1 MTKQRKKV
9 SAPSESEWAVMNV
22 MWDAGPMAVRDI
34 YQRLSEERDWAYPTV
49 KTLVRRLVEK
59 GWLSYQE
66 VGNSFLYRAA
76 VTQKKAVRSAVK
88 DFSER
93 VLNGLLSPFVAYYA
107 DEKGLRPQELEE
119 LEDIIR
125 KHRARG
131 GQ

>member
-1 MTKQRKKV
+1 MAKQRKKLPV
-9 SAPSESEWAVMNV
+9 PSESEWAVMKV
-22 MWDAGPMAVRDI
+22 MWEAGPMAVRDI
-34 YQRLSEERDWAYPTV
+34 YRRLSQERDWAYPTV
-49 KTLVRRLVEK
+49 KTLVRRLVGK
-59 GWLSYQE
+59 GWLSYQQ

-107 DEKGLRPQELEE
+107 DEKGLSPQELAE
-119 LEDIIR
+119 LEEIIK
-125 KHRARG
+125 KHREQG

>member
-1 MTKQRKKV
+1 MAKQRKKV
-9 SAPSESEWAVMNV
+9 SAPSESEWAVMKV

-34 YQRLSEERDWAYPTV
+34 YRRLAEERDWAYPTV
-49 KTLVRRLVEK
+49 KTLVRRLVDK
-59 GWLSYQE
+59 GWLSYQQ

-107 DEKGLRPQELEE
+107 DEKGLSPQELKE
-119 LEDIIR
+119 LEEIIK
-125 KHRARG
+125 KHREQG